1 MSPAPPR
8 SLRARLAGAV
18 ADPVLRILVVSTSI
32 GRIGRGV
39 FLAVTVLYFTRI
51 VGLSAAEIAVVLA
64 VSSGLGVAA
73 SALGGHLADRISARG
88 ILIVCMTLDGLALI
102 GYAFAGGFVSALL
115 IAAVVG
121 IFEAAGASAR
131 MAIIARAFDGP
142 RRVSARAILRTV
154 TNVAIAAGAAAGGL
168 ALLVDTATAY
178 RTAIIVAGVIVLAG
192 VPIMTKLPAR
202 VDAPARDVVG
212 AAAGTDAQVVVDAAE
227 ADAAV
232 MSAGVVPVEGGAL
245 AAVRRATPWRD
256 ARYLA
261 ITALSAVFGMQFGL
275 AEVGVP
281 LWIAHDTA
289 APTAVVAAL
298 LILNTVV
305 VVIFQVPLSR
315 GTHDVRRA
323 GTVTAWAGVLMA
335 TACALYAAAAAPGA
349 WLAVALLVVA
359 ALAHAFAEV
368 MSQAGGWGL
377 SFELADPTAP
387 GAYQG
392 VFSMGFN
399 LGAMLA
405 PVIVTAAIGQGA
417 LGWGVLAVV
426 FVAAAFG
433 TTAIAWRSAPRITA

>member
-168 ALLVDTATAY
+168 ALLIDTATAY

-202 VDAPARDVVG
+202 VDAPARDVVE
-212 AAAGTDAQVVVDAAE
+212 AAAGTDAQVVDAAE

-323 GTVTAWAGVLMA
+323 GTVTASAGVLMA

-377 SFELADPTAP
+377 SFELADTTAP

-417 LGWGVLAVV
+417 LGWGALAVV